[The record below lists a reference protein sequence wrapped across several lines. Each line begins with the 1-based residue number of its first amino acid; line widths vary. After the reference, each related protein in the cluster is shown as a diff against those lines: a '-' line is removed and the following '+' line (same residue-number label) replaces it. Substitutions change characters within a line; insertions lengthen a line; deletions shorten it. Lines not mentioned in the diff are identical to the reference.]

1 MVSKLITDMS
11 LTGNGLRDW
20 LVQRF
25 SALILAGYFLVL
37 LGFFILHPQLDYI
50 GLRHFFATTWM
61 QVFTLITLLSLF
73 LHAWVGIWTVIT
85 DYINPIALRLS
96 IQALVIL
103 TLFVYFFWGVEILW
117 KLL

>member
-1 MVSKLITDMS
+1 MVNKPTSDMS

-25 SALILAGYFLVL
+25 SSLIIAVYFLVL
-37 LGFFILHPQLDYI
+37 LGFFVLHPQLDHI
-50 GLRHFFATTWM
+50 TLQHFFGTVWM
-61 QVFTLITLLSLF
+61 QIFTLIALLSIF

-85 DYINPIALRLS
+85 DYINPVAIRLT

-103 TLFVYFFWGVEILW
+103 TLLIYFFWGVEILW
-117 KLL
+117 KLA